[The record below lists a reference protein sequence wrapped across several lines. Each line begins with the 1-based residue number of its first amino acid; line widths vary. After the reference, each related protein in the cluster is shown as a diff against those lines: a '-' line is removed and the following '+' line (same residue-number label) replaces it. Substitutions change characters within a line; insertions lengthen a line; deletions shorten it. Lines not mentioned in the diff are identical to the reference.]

1 MKNEKAIFL
10 NLSLNLFLIP
20 KTPLASRQ
28 EEWAYTIES
37 TYKYDFADLGLD
49 LGLGRATHLYYSKG
63 LKAKLEKEVKIIEN
77 NTEFKNV
84 QLIHETSYSGM
95 PYQVYAESEYQGV
108 PLKIYF
114 DGLIFF
120 MTVARNDCIQ
130 TINELIDLTSSE
142 VEFRNHCFHII
153 KSYGFEVFVMR
164 DAFWDA
170 EISSIDDIKLST
182 ESEYPAFKIVCNDK
196 NFVRFTNLGDK
207 QISESGMDYFL
218 YLAENKKYI
227 RDRICHEYVMY
238 HDLNFLIDFFNEKDN
253 FAIEASTLLINS
265 IKDMPG
271 SVLTFFRRTKS
282 WKTLRSIP
290 SNLIDLESSISKYH
304 KYVENLVNELDNRY
318 SYINVPKTIWLSGEE
333 TDNKLE
339 IQREVPNFY
348 FFKYDK
354 GKIVIDDPLPIKPT
368 YSCLSRKI
376 NEKCDNLKKDL
387 EIAIASLNNATSIY
401 STSFG
406 FDALWIAIIAILIT
420 LISIMIDIFK

>member
-1 MKNEKAIFL
+1 
-10 NLSLNLFLIP
+10 
-20 KTPLASRQ
+20 
-28 EEWAYTIES
+28 
-37 TYKYDFADLGLD
+37 
-49 LGLGRATHLYYSKG
+49 
-63 LKAKLEKEVKIIEN
+63 
-77 NTEFKNV
+77 
-84 QLIHETSYSGM
+84 M

-271 SVLTFFRRTKS
+271 SVLTF
-282 WKTLRSIP
+282 LEEQ
-290 SNLIDLESSISKYH
+290 NL
-304 KYVENLVNELDNRY
+304 
-318 SYINVPKTIWLSGEE
+318 
-333 TDNKLE
+333 
-339 IQREVPNFY
+339 
-348 FFKYDK
+348 
-354 GKIVIDDPLPIKPT
+354 GK
-368 YSCLSRKI
+368 R
-376 NEKCDNLKKDL
+376 
-387 EIAIASLNNATSIY
+387 
-401 STSFG
+401 
-406 FDALWIAIIAILIT
+406 
-420 LISIMIDIFK
+420 